1 MNVPH
6 SIATRCLVAALA
18 VAVAACGGDGSNQ
31 PGPPAS
37 LEVVVGGGQSAVV
50 TNFVSIA
57 PSVRVRDGNG
67 NALSGIVVRY
77 SVQSGGGTVTGDS
90 ARTDANGV
98 APSGSWRLGSALGAQ
113 TLRASA
119 QGASVT
125 ITATATPGPPSQVV
139 PVTPQA
145 SAVLVAA
152 AVVPVP
158 TVDVR
163 DGFGNA
169 VSGVAVTFTITLG
182 GGTVTGG
189 SATTD
194 ATGRAAVGSW
204 TLGTAAGLNRLI
216 ARAGNASFVFEA
228 QALGAAPAAFT
239 AESPTAQN
247 GFLRYM
253 VPKLPRIKLVDG
265 FGNPSPGI
273 PVTFAIVGGGDA
285 VLTGTSTVTDAAGF
299 ATPSDWRLGF
309 AANSTVEATIGGG
322 FNLPKVTFTA
332 TGTTSPF
339 LIDIRFVTPM
349 IPDLRDAFAEA
360 GLKWMGIITADI
372 PDQLVSIGS
381 TACPGFIATG
391 PLNET
396 VDDLVIFAQV
406 TFIDGPG
413 GVLGRAAPC
422 VKRNVIRLTV
432 IGGMEFEEADLV
444 NLKLS
449 NRLIPVITHEIGHQL
464 GLLESTW
471 SDLGLLTD
479 KGTADPIFTGA
490 QANAIWPSFNI
501 SYPDRLVPVHNADGP
516 GSADSHWRESVLDSE
531 LMTPF
536 VEASG
541 VFMPLSRLTIA
552 SLADLGYVVD
562 MNKADPFLAN
572 ISFPTEMSIRYP
584 QFLLNE
590 ELHPAKYEVD
600 RVGRLKPIN

>member
-1 MNVPH
+1 MNVAP
-6 SIATRCLVAALA
+6 SIAPRCLVAALA
-18 VAVAACGGDGSNQ
+18 IAAAACGGDGSNQ

-37 LEVVVGGGQSAVV
+37 LEVVAGGGQSAVV

-98 APSGSWRLGSALGAQ
+98 APSGSWRLGSITGAQ
-113 TLRASA
+113 SLRATA
-119 QGASVT
+119 QSASVT
-125 ITATATPGPPSQVV
+125 ITATATPGPPAVIV
-139 PVTPQA
+139 PVTSQ
-145 SAVLVAA
+145 SAAALVAA
-152 AVVPVP
+152 SITPVP
-158 TVDVR
+158 TIEVR

-169 VSGVAVTFTITLG
+169 LPGVAASFTVTLG

-194 ATGRAAVGSW
+194 ANGRAAVGSW
-204 TLGTAAGLNRLI
+204 TLGSAAGLNRLI
-216 ARAGNASFVFEA
+216 ARAGNASLVFEA
-228 QALGAAPAAFT
+228 QALGAAPVAAS
-239 AESPTAQN
+239 AESPTSQN

-285 VLTGTSTVTDAAGF
+285 VLTGATTVTDGAGF

-360 GLKWMGIITADI
+360 GMRWMGIITADI
-372 PDQLVSIGS
+372 PDVAVNNAAS
-381 TACPGFIATG
+381 ACSFISTG
-391 PLNET
+391 PLNES

-406 TFIDGPG
+406 TFIDGVG
-413 GVLGRAAPC
+413 GVLGSAGPC
-422 VKRNVIRLTV
+422 VQRTTTLLTTV
-432 IGGMEFEEADLV
+432 GGMQFEEADLL

-449 NRLIPVITHEIGHQL
+449 NRLIPVVTHEIGHVL
-464 GLLESTW
+464 GFGKFTW
-471 SDLGLLTD
+471 AGRGLITD
-479 KGTADPIFTGA
+479 AGSPDPIFTGG
-490 QANAIWPSFNI
+490 QANSLWPAFTI
-501 SYPDRLVPVHNADGP
+501 SYAGRLVPLHNADGS
-516 GSADSHWRESVLDSE
+516 GSADSHWRESVLDTE

-541 VFMPLSRLTIA
+541 VFMPLSRLTI
-552 SLADLGYVVD
+552 SSFADLGYVVD
-562 MNKADPFLAN
+562 VNKGDPFLTN
-572 ISFPTEMSIRYP
+572 ISFPTDMSIRYP
-584 QFLLNE
+584 KFLLNE
-590 ELHPAKYEVD
+590 QLYRAKYEVD
-600 RVGRLKPIN
+600 PVGRLKPIN

>member
-6 SIATRCLVAALA
+6 SIARRCLAAALA
-18 VAVAACGGDGSNQ
+18 IAVAACGGDGSNQ

-37 LEVVVGGGQSAVV
+37 LEVVAGSGQSAVV

-57 PSVRVRDGNG
+57 PSVRVRDANG

-90 ARTDANGV
+90 ARTDVNGV
-98 APSGSWRLGSALGAQ
+98 APSGSWRLGGTLGAQ
-113 TLRASA
+113 TLRAAA

-125 ITATATPGPPSQVV
+125 ITATATSGPPAVVV
-139 PVTPQA
+139 PVSPQS
-145 SAVLVAA
+145 SAALVAA
-152 AVVPVP
+152 SVTPVP
-158 TVDVR
+158 SVEIR

-169 VSGVAVTFTITLG
+169 LAGVPVTFTVTLG

-194 ATGRAAVGSW
+194 GGGRAAVGSW
-204 TLGTAAGLNRLI
+204 TLGSAAGLNRII
-216 ARAGNASFVFEA
+216 ARAGGASLIFEA
-228 QALGAAPAAFT
+228 QALGAAPVAAS

-285 VLTGTSTVTDAAGF
+285 VLTGTNTVTDAVGI
-299 ATPSDWRLGF
+299 ATPSDWRMGV
-309 AANSTVEATIGGG
+309 AATSTVEATIGGG
-322 FNLPKVTFTA
+322 FGLPKVTFTA

-360 GLKWMGIITADI
+360 GLRWMGIITADI
-372 PDQLVSIGS
+372 PDVPVTIPSS
-381 TACPGFIATG
+381 ACGFVATG
-391 PLNET
+391 PVNET

-413 GVLGRAAPC
+413 NVLGRAGPC
-422 VKRNVIRLTV
+422 VRRTTTRLTT
-432 IGGMEFEEADLV
+432 IGGMEFEEADLI
-444 NLKLS
+444 NLKVS
-449 NRLIPVITHEIGHQL
+449 NRLIPVITHEIGHLL
-464 GLLESTW
+464 GIIKDTW
-471 SDLGLLTD
+471 VDRGLISDAGS
-479 KGTADPIFTGA
+479 ADPIFTGTE
-490 QANAIWPSFNI
+490 ANAIWPSFTI
-501 SYPDRLVPVHNADGP
+501 SHIGRLVPLHNADGA
-516 GSADSHWRESVLDSE
+516 GSADSHWRESVLENE

-552 SLADLGYVVD
+552 SLADLGYMVD
-562 MNKADPFLAN
+562 MNKADPFLTN
-572 ISFPTEMSIRYP
+572 ISFPTDMSIRYP
-584 QFLLNE
+584 GFLLNE
-590 ELHPAKYEVD
+590 QLYPAKYEVD
-600 RVGRLKPIN
+600 PVGRLKPIN